1 MRQPMTDILLEAR
14 AMQKSFGGVQAVA
27 GVDLTVRR
35 GEIFALIGPNGAG
48 KTTMFNL
55 ISGAHSLD
63 RGHIRFDGHAIQ
75 GVRTHRIAA
84 LGLVRTFQN
93 LQIFGSMTVME
104 NVLVGCHLRANTGFV
119 AAALKL
125 PGVAAEEKR
134 LQAEAMRYLES
145 VGLAARAG
153 DMAASLSYGQQR
165 LLEIARALAA
175 RPKLLMLD
183 EPAAGLTRPETE
195 SLDGLI
201 GRIRE
206 SGVTVLLVEHDMNLV
221 MGIADRVAVLHY
233 GQKIAEG
240 TPAEVQANAQVV
252 EAYLGLDWGDGHEA
266 NGVRELNGIPAGKG
280 IAAHA

>member
-1 MRQPMTDILLEAR
+1 
-14 AMQKSFGGVQAVA
+14 
-27 GVDLTVRR
+27 
-35 GEIFALIGPNGAG
+35 
-48 KTTMFNL
+48 
-55 ISGAHSLD
+55 
-63 RGHIRFDGHAIQ
+63 
-75 GVRTHRIAA
+75 
-84 LGLVRTFQN
+84 
-93 LQIFGSMTVME
+93 ME

-134 LQAEAMRYLES
+134 LGAEAMRYLES

-153 DMAASLSYGQQR
+153 DLAVSLPYGQQR

-240 TPAEVQANAQVV
+240 TPAEVQANEQVV
-252 EAYLGLDWGDGHEA
+252 VAYLGLDWGMDASRG
-266 NGVRELNGIPAGKG
+266 GVGELNGMPAGKG